1 MNDKTASMISSK
13 QLIFIIIGAQ
23 IATGLF
29 SLPRITAEKA
39 GTDAWIAILL
49 GAVFPLASIFL
60 IERWARIRPDLG
72 FVAMLQFT
80 LGKPLGYLS
89 GLIFVVY
96 VVFLQS
102 IAIRI
107 FSEITSIY
115 LLPRTPLPMI
125 VFLVMTGVVYVANKG
140 ARVIGR
146 LNELIFYILLIL
158 LGTLFFP
165 LSEGDYT
172 NLLPV
177 GQAGWAAIGQA
188 SLATAIVFSG
198 TEVLLV
204 FYFLVTR
211 KEEVLKAGFTAVGLT
226 TGIYLMVSIIA
237 LLIYGA
243 DRLQSILWP
252 GFTLLSIIQVPVVQ
266 RPDYFFLALWMVM
279 GIRPT
284 INMGFAAA
292 FSLSELFNIDRSKYF
307 HLLIIGIATAIYALA
322 LVPGNLFDAFQWSEY
337 AGYLFLIIG
346 LAFPLM
352 LWLVALLRGTK
363 VRVYI

>member
-226 TGIYLMVSIIA
+226 TGIYLMV
-237 LLIYGA
+237 
-243 DRLQSILWP
+243 
-252 GFTLLSIIQVPVVQ
+252 
-266 RPDYFFLALWMVM
+266 
-279 GIRPT
+279 
-284 INMGFAAA
+284 
-292 FSLSELFNIDRSKYF
+292 
-307 HLLIIGIATAIYALA
+307 
-322 LVPGNLFDAFQWSEY
+322 
-337 AGYLFLIIG
+337 
-346 LAFPLM
+346 
-352 LWLVALLRGTK
+352 
-363 VRVYI
+363 